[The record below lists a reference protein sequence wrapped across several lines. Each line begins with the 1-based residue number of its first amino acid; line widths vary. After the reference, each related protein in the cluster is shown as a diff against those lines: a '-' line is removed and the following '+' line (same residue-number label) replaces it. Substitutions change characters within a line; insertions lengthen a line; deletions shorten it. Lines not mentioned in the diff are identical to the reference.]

1 MRTVTAVAGDTREA
15 GRSHSNGRLAAV
27 VALVLAALFAVAG
40 CSSTTAT
47 APAGQGTAA
56 GSAAYAD
63 LAPAE
68 ASSRLRTMTVSEL
81 PPEGVQTLERIVA
94 GGPFPYGKDGATF
107 GNREGRLPSRE
118 YGYYREYT
126 VKTPGESDRG
136 ARRIVTG
143 GNGAVFYTADHYDS
157 FREVIAG

>member
-1 MRTVTAVAGDTREA
+1 M
-15 GRSHSNGRLAAV
+15 
-27 VALVLAALFAVAG
+27 LAALFAVAG

-47 APAGQGTAA
+47 APADQGAGA
-56 GSAAYAD
+56 GSSPYAD

-68 ASSRLRTMTVSEL
+68 ASSNLPTMTAAEL
-81 PPEGVQTLERIVA
+81 PPEGIQTLERIAA

-118 YGYYREYT
+118 YGFYREYT
-126 VKTPGESDRG
+126 VETPGESDRG

-143 GNGAVFYTADHYDS
+143 DNGAVFYTANHYGS